1 MSGLD
6 IRVCYDNNSLA
17 NAVVVESYKFQYADL
32 VALIVFSELS
42 K

>member
-6 IRVCYDNNSLA
+6 IRVCYDNNALA
-17 NAVVVESYKFQYADL
+17 DAIVVESYKFQYADL